1 MCLFPRDLLASEEDY
16 FGVQTRLLGWNVPAV
31 VYPPWQT
38 VPGVVYPSTDVPA
51 VVYPLTDV
59 PAVVYPLTDVPG
71 VVYPSDRAIEGP
83 YRTLKTHFLS

>member
-51 VVYPLTDV
+51 VVYPTTDV
-59 PAVVYPLTDVPG
+59 PA

-83 YRTLKTHFLS
+83 CRTLKKLQKMTEKAANTGK